1 MVEGQSRRVRR
12 LPMAFGPSFETLA
25 RSYPDGT
32 SETSK
37 NPELDLVCWPGICFA
52 SSPSLGDG
60 SRMRT
65 CSPDCLK
72 MTATAKLKQ

>member
-12 LPMAFGPSFETLA
+12 LPMAFGPGFETLT

-37 NPELDLVCWPGICFA
+37 TQNLISFAGLELVLRVAQALVMEAECALARPTV
-52 SSPSLGDG
+52 
-60 SRMRT
+60 SR
-65 CSPDCLK
+65 
-72 MTATAKLKQ
+72 